1 MQDRSVSILH
11 ESLQLLFEAS
21 QLEVECYSGK
31 GREVSQFVSATMTS
45 DNNLLLS
52 ISVDEDVA
60 YTTLKTPSYC
70 TSTDIEERMMLTKS
84 KPAVTSHS
92 PQAHLP
98 LSILCASMPIF
109 KFSPCN
115 NTPQNFK
122 TAFCT
127 DAVM

>member
-1 MQDRSVSILH
+1 
-11 ESLQLLFEAS
+11 
-21 QLEVECYSGK
+21 
-31 GREVSQFVSATMTS
+31 MTS
-45 DNNLLLS
+45 DNNLPLS
-52 ISVDEDVA
+52 ISVDEDVD
-60 YTTLKTPSYC
+60 YTTPKTPSYC
-70 TSTDIEERMMLTKS
+70 TSTDIEERMMLAMS
-84 KPAVTSHS
+84 KQAVTSHS
-92 PQAHLP
+92 PQAHFP